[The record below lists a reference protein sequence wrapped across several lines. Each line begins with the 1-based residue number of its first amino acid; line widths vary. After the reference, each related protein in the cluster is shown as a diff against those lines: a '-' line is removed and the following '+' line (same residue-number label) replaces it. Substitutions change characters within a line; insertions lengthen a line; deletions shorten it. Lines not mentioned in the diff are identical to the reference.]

1 MVGQPH
7 RNFMKM
13 ASWSSVSEHLV
24 NPIGMSDQL
33 KWNNHIMK
41 IVLKNI
47 TKKYKNKEVLSHLN
61 FEFDNK
67 IYAFIGHNGSGKST
81 LMRII
86 TGLIEPTQGEVI
98 FYQNDKI
105 IDYKKVKFG
114 YLSQEFNAFKEFTV
128 YEQLEYFAIMKKI
141 NKKVYSNE
149 IKKVLVEVNLWENKD
164 VKCKNLSGGMIRR
177 LGIAQTLL
185 GSPDVIILDEPV
197 VGLDPDERMRFMEI
211 IKSIQLDIPI
221 IFSTHIIDDISS
233 LSPEIIFFKNG
244 QIKFNGSSSQFID
257 IAKGKIYLCSRENLS
272 KIKER
277 IASIKISENT
287 YRVIASNRL
296 NYDFLQDITPCM
308 EDAYIYLNQD
318 D

>member
-1 MVGQPH
+1 
-7 RNFMKM
+7 
-13 ASWSSVSEHLV
+13 
-24 NPIGMSDQL
+24 
-33 KWNNHIMK
+33 MK

-86 TGLIEPTQGEVI
+86 TRLIEPTQGEVI

-114 YLSQEFNAFKEFTV
+114 YLSQEFNAFKEFSV

-141 NKKVYSNE
+141 NKKVYPNE

-185 GSPDVIILDEPV
+185 GSPDIIILDEPV

-257 IAKGKIYLCSRENLS
+257 SAKGKIYLCPREDLG
-272 KIKER
+272 KVKER
-277 IASIKISENT
+277 ITSIKISENT
-287 YRVIASNRL
+287 YKVIASNSL

>member
-1 MVGQPH
+1 
-7 RNFMKM
+7 
-13 ASWSSVSEHLV
+13 
-24 NPIGMSDQL
+24 
-33 KWNNHIMK
+33 MK

-233 LSPEIIFFKNG
+233 LSPEIILFKNG

-257 IAKGKIYLCSRENLS
+257 SAKGKIYLCSRENLS
-272 KIKER
+272 KVKER
-277 IASIKISENT
+277 ISSIKISENT

-296 NYDFLQDITPCM
+296 NYDFSQDITPCM

>member
-1 MVGQPH
+1 
-7 RNFMKM
+7 
-13 ASWSSVSEHLV
+13 
-24 NPIGMSDQL
+24 
-33 KWNNHIMK
+33 MK

-233 LSPEIIFFKNG
+233 LSPEIIFFKNR

>member
-1 MVGQPH
+1 
-7 RNFMKM
+7 
-13 ASWSSVSEHLV
+13 
-24 NPIGMSDQL
+24 
-33 KWNNHIMK
+33 MK

-47 TKKYKNKEVLSHLN
+47 AKKYKNKEVLSHLN

-233 LSPEIIFFKNG
+233 LSPEIILFKNG

-257 IAKGKIYLCSRENLS
+257 SAKGKIYLCSRENLS
-272 KIKER
+272 KVKER
-277 IASIKISENT
+277 ISSIKISENT

>member
-1 MVGQPH
+1 
-7 RNFMKM
+7 
-13 ASWSSVSEHLV
+13 
-24 NPIGMSDQL
+24 
-33 KWNNHIMK
+33 MK

-86 TGLIEPTQGEVI
+86 TGLIEPTQGEVM

-141 NKKVYSNE
+141 NKKAYSNE
-149 IKKVLVEVNLWENKD
+149 IKKVLMEVNLWENKD
-164 VKCKNLSGGMIRR
+164 MKCKNSSGGMIRR

-308 EDAYIYLNQD
+308 EDAYIYI
-318 D
+318 

>member
-1 MVGQPH
+1 
-7 RNFMKM
+7 
-13 ASWSSVSEHLV
+13 
-24 NPIGMSDQL
+24 
-33 KWNNHIMK
+33 MK

-233 LSPEIIFFKNG
+233 LSSEIIFFKNG

-272 KIKER
+272 KVKER
-277 IASIKISENT
+277 ISSIKISENT

>member
-1 MVGQPH
+1 
-7 RNFMKM
+7 
-13 ASWSSVSEHLV
+13 
-24 NPIGMSDQL
+24 
-33 KWNNHIMK
+33 MK

-86 TGLIEPTQGEVI
+86 TGLIEPTQGEVL

-149 IKKVLVEVNLWENKD
+149 IKKVLMEVNLWENKD

-185 GSPDVIILDEPV
+185 GSPDIIIVDEPV

-257 IAKGKIYLCSRENLS
+257 SAKGKIYLCSRENLS
-272 KIKER
+272 KVKER
-277 IASIKISENT
+277 ITSIKISENT

-296 NYDFLQDITPCM
+296 NYDFLQDVTPCM
-308 EDAYIYLNQD
+308 EDVYIYLNQD

>member
-1 MVGQPH
+1 
-7 RNFMKM
+7 
-13 ASWSSVSEHLV
+13 
-24 NPIGMSDQL
+24 
-33 KWNNHIMK
+33 MK

-86 TGLIEPTQGEVI
+86 TGLIEPTQGEVL

-185 GSPDVIILDEPV
+185 GSPDIIILDEPV

-308 EDAYIYLNQD
+308 EDAYIYI
-318 D
+318 

>member
-1 MVGQPH
+1 
-7 RNFMKM
+7 
-13 ASWSSVSEHLV
+13 
-24 NPIGMSDQL
+24 
-33 KWNNHIMK
+33 MK

-128 YEQLEYFAIMKKI
+128 YGQLEYFAIMKKI

-257 IAKGKIYLCSRENLS
+257 SAKGKIYLCSRENLS
-272 KIKER
+272 KVKER
-277 IASIKISENT
+277 ITSIKISENT

-296 NYDFLQDITPCM
+296 NYDFLQDVTPCM

>member
-1 MVGQPH
+1 
-7 RNFMKM
+7 
-13 ASWSSVSEHLV
+13 
-24 NPIGMSDQL
+24 
-33 KWNNHIMK
+33 MK

-86 TGLIEPTQGEVI
+86 TGLIEPTQGEVL

-114 YLSQEFNAFKEFTV
+114 YLSQEFNAFKEFTA

-141 NKKVYSNE
+141 NRKVYSNE
-149 IKKVLVEVNLWENKD
+149 IKKVLMEVNLWENKD

-257 IAKGKIYLCSRENLS
+257 IAKGKIYLCSRENLT
-272 KIKER
+272 KVKER
-277 IASIKISENT
+277 ISSIKISENT

>member
-1 MVGQPH
+1 
-7 RNFMKM
+7 
-13 ASWSSVSEHLV
+13 
-24 NPIGMSDQL
+24 
-33 KWNNHIMK
+33 MK

-86 TGLIEPTQGEVI
+86 TGLIEPTQGEVL

-233 LSPEIIFFKNG
+233 LSPEIILFKNG

-257 IAKGKIYLCSRENLS
+257 SAKGKIYLCSRENLS

>member
-1 MVGQPH
+1 
-7 RNFMKM
+7 
-13 ASWSSVSEHLV
+13 
-24 NPIGMSDQL
+24 
-33 KWNNHIMK
+33 MK

-233 LSPEIIFFKNG
+233 MSPKIIFFKNG
-244 QIKFNGSSSQFID
+244 RIKFNGSSSQFID

>member
-1 MVGQPH
+1 
-7 RNFMKM
+7 
-13 ASWSSVSEHLV
+13 
-24 NPIGMSDQL
+24 
-33 KWNNHIMK
+33 MK

-114 YLSQEFNAFKEFTV
+114 YLSQEFNAFKELSV

-141 NKKVYSNE
+141 NKKAYSNE
-149 IKKVLVEVNLWENKD
+149 IKKVLMEVNLWENKD

-185 GSPDVIILDEPV
+185 GSPDIIILDEPV

-233 LSPEIIFFKNG
+233 LSPKIIFFKNG

-257 IAKGKIYLCSRENLS
+257 SAKGKVYLCSRENLS
-272 KIKER
+272 KVKER
-277 IASIKISENT
+277 ITSIKISENT
-287 YRVIASNRL
+287 YKVIASNSL

>member
-1 MVGQPH
+1 
-7 RNFMKM
+7 
-13 ASWSSVSEHLV
+13 
-24 NPIGMSDQL
+24 
-33 KWNNHIMK
+33 MK

-233 LSPEIIFFKNG
+233 LSPEIIFFKKG

-257 IAKGKIYLCSRENLS
+257 SAKGKIYLCSRENLS
-272 KIKER
+272 KVKER
-277 IASIKISENT
+277 ISSIKISENT

>member
-1 MVGQPH
+1 
-7 RNFMKM
+7 
-13 ASWSSVSEHLV
+13 
-24 NPIGMSDQL
+24 
-33 KWNNHIMK
+33 MK

-114 YLSQEFNAFKEFTV
+114 YLSQEFNAFKEFAV

-141 NKKVYSNE
+141 NKKVYPNE

-185 GSPDVIILDEPV
+185 GSPDIIILDEPV

-257 IAKGKIYLCSRENLS
+257 SAKGKIYLCSREDLG
-272 KIKER
+272 KVKER
-277 IASIKISENT
+277 ITSIKISENT
-287 YRVIASNRL
+287 YKVIASNRL

>member
-1 MVGQPH
+1 
-7 RNFMKM
+7 
-13 ASWSSVSEHLV
+13 
-24 NPIGMSDQL
+24 
-33 KWNNHIMK
+33 MK

-86 TGLIEPTQGEVI
+86 AGLIEPTQGEVI

-149 IKKVLVEVNLWENKD
+149 IKKVLMEVNLWENKD

-185 GSPDVIILDEPV
+185 GSPDIIILDEPI

-233 LSPEIIFFKNG
+233 MSPEIIFFKNG

-257 IAKGKIYLCSRENLS
+257 IAKGKIYVCSRENLN
-272 KIKER
+272 KVKER
-277 IASIKISENT
+277 ITSIKISENT

-296 NYDFLQDITPCM
+296 NYDFLQDVTPCM

>member
-1 MVGQPH
+1 
-7 RNFMKM
+7 
-13 ASWSSVSEHLV
+13 
-24 NPIGMSDQL
+24 
-33 KWNNHIMK
+33 MK

-257 IAKGKIYLCSRENLS
+257 SAKGKIYLCSRENLS
-272 KIKER
+272 KVKER
-277 IASIKISENT
+277 ISSIKISENT
-287 YRVIASNRL
+287 YKVIASNSL
-296 NYDFLQDITPCM
+296 NYDFLQDITPCV

>member
-1 MVGQPH
+1 
-7 RNFMKM
+7 
-13 ASWSSVSEHLV
+13 
-24 NPIGMSDQL
+24 
-33 KWNNHIMK
+33 MK

-149 IKKVLVEVNLWENKD
+149 IKKVLMEVNLWENKD

-185 GSPDVIILDEPV
+185 GNPDIIILDEPV

>member
-1 MVGQPH
+1 
-7 RNFMKM
+7 
-13 ASWSSVSEHLV
+13 
-24 NPIGMSDQL
+24 
-33 KWNNHIMK
+33 MK

-86 TGLIEPTQGEVI
+86 TGLIEPTQGEVL

-233 LSPEIIFFKNG
+233 MSPKIIFFKNG
-244 QIKFNGSSSQFID
+244 RIKFNGSSSQFID

-272 KIKER
+272 KVKER
-277 IASIKISENT
+277 ISSIKISENT

>member
-1 MVGQPH
+1 
-7 RNFMKM
+7 
-13 ASWSSVSEHLV
+13 
-24 NPIGMSDQL
+24 
-33 KWNNHIMK
+33 MK

-277 IASIKISENT
+277 ISSIKISENT

>member
-1 MVGQPH
+1 
-7 RNFMKM
+7 
-13 ASWSSVSEHLV
+13 
-24 NPIGMSDQL
+24 
-33 KWNNHIMK
+33 MK

-86 TGLIEPTQGEVI
+86 TGLIEPTQGEVL

-149 IKKVLVEVNLWENKD
+149 IKKVLMEVNLWENKD

-185 GSPDVIILDEPV
+185 GSPDIIILDEPV

-211 IKSIQLDIPI
+211 IKSIQFDIPI

>member
-1 MVGQPH
+1 M
-7 RNFMKM
+7 
-13 ASWSSVSEHLV
+13 
-24 NPIGMSDQL
+24 
-33 KWNNHIMK
+33 
-41 IVLKNI
+41 
-47 TKKYKNKEVLSHLN
+47 N

-98 FYQNDKI
+98 FYRNDKI

-149 IKKVLVEVNLWENKD
+149 IKKVLVEVNLWENKG

-185 GSPDVIILDEPV
+185 GSPDIIILDEPV

-257 IAKGKIYLCSRENLS
+257 SAKGKIYLCSRENLS

>member
-1 MVGQPH
+1 
-7 RNFMKM
+7 
-13 ASWSSVSEHLV
+13 
-24 NPIGMSDQL
+24 
-33 KWNNHIMK
+33 MK

-86 TGLIEPTQGEVI
+86 TGLIEPTQGEVL

-233 LSPEIIFFKNG
+233 LSPEIILFKNG

-257 IAKGKIYLCSRENLS
+257 SAKGKIYLCSRENLS
-272 KIKER
+272 KVKER
-277 IASIKISENT
+277 ISSIKISENT

>member
-1 MVGQPH
+1 
-7 RNFMKM
+7 
-13 ASWSSVSEHLV
+13 
-24 NPIGMSDQL
+24 
-33 KWNNHIMK
+33 MK

-233 LSPEIIFFKNG
+233 LSSEIILFKNG

-257 IAKGKIYLCSRENLS
+257 SAKGKIYLCSRENLS
-272 KIKER
+272 KVKEG
-277 IASIKISENT
+277 ISSIKISENT

>member
-1 MVGQPH
+1 
-7 RNFMKM
+7 
-13 ASWSSVSEHLV
+13 
-24 NPIGMSDQL
+24 
-33 KWNNHIMK
+33 MK

-233 LSPEIIFFKNG
+233 LSPEIILFKNG

-257 IAKGKIYLCSRENLS
+257 SAKGKIYLCSRENLS
-272 KIKER
+272 KVNER
-277 IASIKISENT
+277 ISSIKISENT

>member
-1 MVGQPH
+1 
-7 RNFMKM
+7 
-13 ASWSSVSEHLV
+13 
-24 NPIGMSDQL
+24 
-33 KWNNHIMK
+33 MK

-197 VGLDPDERMRFMEI
+197 VDLDPDERMRFMEI

>member
-1 MVGQPH
+1 
-7 RNFMKM
+7 
-13 ASWSSVSEHLV
+13 
-24 NPIGMSDQL
+24 
-33 KWNNHIMK
+33 MK

-233 LSPEIIFFKNG
+233 LSPEIILFKNG

>member
-1 MVGQPH
+1 
-7 RNFMKM
+7 
-13 ASWSSVSEHLV
+13 
-24 NPIGMSDQL
+24 
-33 KWNNHIMK
+33 MK

-149 IKKVLVEVNLWENKD
+149 IKKVLMEVNLWENKD

-185 GSPDVIILDEPV
+185 GSPDIIILDEPI

-272 KIKER
+272 KVKER
-277 IASIKISENT
+277 ISSIKISENT

>member
-1 MVGQPH
+1 
-7 RNFMKM
+7 
-13 ASWSSVSEHLV
+13 
-24 NPIGMSDQL
+24 
-33 KWNNHIMK
+33 MK
-41 IVLKNI
+41 IVLRNI

-233 LSPEIIFFKNG
+233 LSPEIILFKNG

-257 IAKGKIYLCSRENLS
+257 SAKGKIYLCSRENLS

>member
-1 MVGQPH
+1 
-7 RNFMKM
+7 
-13 ASWSSVSEHLV
+13 
-24 NPIGMSDQL
+24 
-33 KWNNHIMK
+33 MK
-41 IVLKNI
+41 ILLKNI

-233 LSPEIIFFKNG
+233 LSPEIILFKNG

-257 IAKGKIYLCSRENLS
+257 SAKGKIYLCSRENLS
-272 KIKER
+272 KVKER
-277 IASIKISENT
+277 ISSIKISENT

>member
-1 MVGQPH
+1 
-7 RNFMKM
+7 
-13 ASWSSVSEHLV
+13 
-24 NPIGMSDQL
+24 
-33 KWNNHIMK
+33 MK

-185 GSPDVIILDEPV
+185 GSPDIIILDEPV

-257 IAKGKIYLCSRENLS
+257 SAKGKIYLCSRENLS
-272 KIKER
+272 KIKKR
-277 IASIKISENT
+277 IVSIKISENT

>member
-1 MVGQPH
+1 
-7 RNFMKM
+7 
-13 ASWSSVSEHLV
+13 
-24 NPIGMSDQL
+24 
-33 KWNNHIMK
+33 MK

-233 LSPEIIFFKNG
+233 MSPKIIFFKNG
-244 QIKFNGSSSQFID
+244 RIKFNGSSSQFID

-296 NYDFLQDITPCM
+296 NYDFLQDVTPCM

>member
-1 MVGQPH
+1 
-7 RNFMKM
+7 
-13 ASWSSVSEHLV
+13 
-24 NPIGMSDQL
+24 
-33 KWNNHIMK
+33 MK

-67 IYAFIGHNGSGKST
+67 IYAFIGHNGSSKST

-233 LSPEIIFFKNG
+233 LSPEIILFKNG

-257 IAKGKIYLCSRENLS
+257 SAKGKIYLCSRENLS
-272 KIKER
+272 KVKER
-277 IASIKISENT
+277 ISSIKISENT

>member
-1 MVGQPH
+1 
-7 RNFMKM
+7 
-13 ASWSSVSEHLV
+13 
-24 NPIGMSDQL
+24 
-33 KWNNHIMK
+33 MK

-114 YLSQEFNAFKEFTV
+114 YLSQEFNAFKEFSV

-141 NKKVYSNE
+141 NKMVYPNE
-149 IKKVLVEVNLWENKD
+149 IKKVLVEVNLWENKY

-185 GSPDVIILDEPV
+185 GSPDIIILDEPV

-257 IAKGKIYLCSRENLS
+257 SAKGKVYLCPREDLG
-272 KIKER
+272 KVKER
-277 IASIKISENT
+277 ITSIKISENT
-287 YRVIASNRL
+287 YKVIASNRL

>member
-1 MVGQPH
+1 
-7 RNFMKM
+7 
-13 ASWSSVSEHLV
+13 
-24 NPIGMSDQL
+24 
-33 KWNNHIMK
+33 MK

-86 TGLIEPTQGEVI
+86 TGLIEPTQGEVL

-185 GSPDVIILDEPV
+185 GSPDIIILDEPI

-233 LSPEIIFFKNG
+233 MSPEIIFFKNG

>member
-1 MVGQPH
+1 
-7 RNFMKM
+7 
-13 ASWSSVSEHLV
+13 
-24 NPIGMSDQL
+24 
-33 KWNNHIMK
+33 MK

-114 YLSQEFNAFKEFTV
+114 YLSQEFNAFKEFSV

-257 IAKGKIYLCSRENLS
+257 IAKGKVYLCPREDLG
-272 KIKER
+272 KVKER
-277 IASIKISENT
+277 ITSIKISENT
-287 YRVIASNRL
+287 YKVIASNRL

>member
-1 MVGQPH
+1 
-7 RNFMKM
+7 
-13 ASWSSVSEHLV
+13 
-24 NPIGMSDQL
+24 
-33 KWNNHIMK
+33 MK

-287 YRVIASNRL
+287 YRVIVSNRL

>member
-1 MVGQPH
+1 
-7 RNFMKM
+7 
-13 ASWSSVSEHLV
+13 
-24 NPIGMSDQL
+24 
-33 KWNNHIMK
+33 MK

-86 TGLIEPTQGEVI
+86 TGLIEPTQGEVL

-149 IKKVLVEVNLWENKD
+149 IKKVLMEVNLWENKD

-185 GSPDVIILDEPV
+185 GSPDIIILDEPV

>member
-1 MVGQPH
+1 
-7 RNFMKM
+7 
-13 ASWSSVSEHLV
+13 
-24 NPIGMSDQL
+24 
-33 KWNNHIMK
+33 MK

-86 TGLIEPTQGEVI
+86 TGLIEPTQGEVL

-185 GSPDVIILDEPV
+185 GSPDIIILDEPV

-233 LSPEIIFFKNG
+233 LSSEIIFFKNG

-272 KIKER
+272 KVKER
-277 IASIKISENT
+277 ISLIKISENT

>member
-1 MVGQPH
+1 
-7 RNFMKM
+7 
-13 ASWSSVSEHLV
+13 
-24 NPIGMSDQL
+24 
-33 KWNNHIMK
+33 MK

-149 IKKVLVEVNLWENKD
+149 IKKVLMEVNLWENKD

-185 GSPDVIILDEPV
+185 GSPDIIILDEPI
-197 VGLDPDERMRFMEI
+197 VGLAPDERMRFMEI

-233 LSPEIIFFKNG
+233 MSPEIIFFKNG

-257 IAKGKIYLCSRENLS
+257 IAKGKIYVCSRENLN
-272 KIKER
+272 KVKER
-277 IASIKISENT
+277 ITSIKISENT